1 MLKIV
6 LTVQNYDGIVV
17 TLEVICHSINYW
29 RWLRASQ
36 QQFLGWLGGQALLG
50 LIPVRGGGHSLI
62 WPILVCAAEKGM
74 VFKVLSLK
82 QGIQFHYLAS

>member
-6 LTVQNYDGIVV
+6 LKVQNYDGIVV

-50 LIPVRGGGHSLI
+50 LTLGRGGGHSLI
-62 WPILVCAAEKGM
+62 WPMLVCAAEKGM